1 MELIVIPRTDIIVQ
15 PVTKLAKLMLPSA
28 TQTIKC
34 HAIKTW
40 AVSVISQDHK
50 LIACSITLIRNFVTL
65 KMEYHATTM
74 HLDGT

>member
-1 MELIVIPRTDIIVQ
+1 MILQTDIIVQ
-15 PVTKLAKLMLPSA
+15 PVTILIKKMLLSA

-50 LIACSITLIRNFVTL
+50 LIACSITLIHNFVTL
-65 KMEYHATTM
+65 KMEYHATIM